1 MEVEFG
7 RKARKEKGAPF
18 SSLYHHMS
26 IEKIVRGSEN
36 EAKKVLVIED
46 DADVR
51 SFASWLLELEGYRV
65 LQDKKG
71 DEGLK
76 LARRSQ
82 IDLVLLDLR
91 LTGLDGWSVLEQL
104 KNEQRLASI
113 PVVVFTDSAA
123 ISQRTWA
130 LATGAIDYLVK
141 LISAVA

>member
-1 MEVEFG
+1 
-7 RKARKEKGAPF
+7 
-18 SSLYHHMS
+18 
-26 IEKIVRGSEN
+26 
-36 EAKKVLVIED
+36 
-46 DADVR
+46 
-51 SFASWLLELEGYRV
+51 LLELEGYRV

-141 LISAVA
+141 LIGAVA

>member
-141 LISAVA
+141 LIGAVA

>member
-51 SFASWLLELEGYRV
+51 SFASWVLELEGYRV

-141 LISAVA
+141 LIGAVA